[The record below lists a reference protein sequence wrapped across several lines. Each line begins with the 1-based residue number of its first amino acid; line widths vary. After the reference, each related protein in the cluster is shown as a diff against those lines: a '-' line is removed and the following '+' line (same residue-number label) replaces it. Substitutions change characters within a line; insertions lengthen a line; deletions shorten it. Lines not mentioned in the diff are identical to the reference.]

1 MKKRICKETRGP
13 GRFLDLPC
21 GAAKPCR
28 HWMLPVA
35 LLLFGVLLFAA
46 PVAATEYC
54 GDFLTTANGTSGH
67 VTGGLWYDYYP
78 GFEYGYPGP
87 ITKTF
92 TLPCT
97 SDKVE
102 WARLEIVTYIGNS
115 ESNYPIRAQ
124 AIFNGG
130 SGNVTLANATS
141 NSSYTW
147 GYKSVNWD
155 PDNNKANRVSSDLVS
170 WYDVTDN
177 INSRNVTAY
186 VSNAKLD
193 GTQPFD
199 GRVKSITLIVAYDD
213 NTTGKEY
220 YYWVN
225 QGHDVCTY
233 LSDPDEHIGI
243 TTFSTSDVPLIGLAN
258 LSALY
263 ISSYN
268 GNYTFNGQNS
278 DLYDRNQLTW
288 SNPKQGSYWGST
300 SWNVT
305 DKLTQGSNS
314 DLKYTRNGT
323 HSGQYSGYYKLPLAL
338 LTVENRKF
346 TYDFSDSNTY
356 GTAGTTLKA
365 YKGNVSAQPPTATDV
380 PTTEITSYS
389 NIKSNN
395 DVYESTTVDTGY
407 AAHRFEF
414 TINQSASDV
423 ENFTATWVGKGSG
436 GVLSK
441 GEKFYIWNC
450 SSSGYEQLG
459 SFSTDAKTTLSGTK
473 TTGLSSYIDDNG
485 KVILLVVQNKNG
497 GSTIETDY
505 VKLEVVRKL

>member
-1 MKKRICKETRGP
+1 MTKRICKETREP

-35 LLLFGVLLFAA
+35 LLLFSVLLFAA
-46 PVAATEYC
+46 PAAATEYC

-67 VTGGLWYDYYP
+67 MTGGLWYDYYP
-78 GFEYGYPGP
+78 GFAYGYPGP

-97 SDKVE
+97 ADKVE
-102 WARLEIVTYIGNS
+102 WARLEVVTYIGS
-115 ESNYPIRAQ
+115 STSNKPIVAHTV
-124 AIFNGG
+124 FNGG

-141 NSSYTW
+141 NSTYSW

-177 INSRNVTAY
+177 IDSQTVTAY
-186 VSNAKLD
+186 VSNAKPD
-193 GTQPFD
+193 GTQPDD

-225 QGHDVCTY
+225 QGHDVSAYT
-233 LSDPDEHIGI
+233 SDPEHIGS
-243 TTFSTSDVPLIGLAN
+243 TTFSTSSVPIVGLAN

-278 DLYDRNQLTW
+278 DLYNSNQLTW

-323 HSGQYSGYYKLPLAL
+323 HSGDYSGYYKLPLAL

-346 TYDFSDSNTY
+346 TYDFNNSNTY

-365 YKGNVSAQPPTATDV
+365 YKGNVSAQPPAATNV

-389 NIKSNN
+389 NIATDN
-395 DVYESTTVDTGY
+395 DVYESTTESLGY

-414 TINQSASDV
+414 TINQSAGDV
-423 ENFTATWVGKGSG
+423 EKITATWVGKGSG
-436 GVLSK
+436 TRSN
-441 GEKFYIWNC
+441 GERLYIWD
-450 SSSGYEQLG
+450 STAYEELG
-459 SFSTDAKTTLSGTK
+459 NTTSDVKTTLSGTK
-473 TTGLSSYIDDNG
+473 TTGLSNYIDGNG

-497 GSTIETDY
+497 GSTLETDY
-505 VKLEVVRKL
+505 IKLEVVRKT

>member
-186 VSNAKLD
+186 VSNAKPD
-193 GTQPFD
+193 GTRPFD

-233 LSDPDEHIGI
+233 LSDPDEHIGS
-243 TTFSTSDVPLIGLAN
+243 TTFSTSSVPIVGLAN

-278 DLYDRNQLTW
+278 DLYNSNQLTW

-323 HSGQYSGYYKLPLAL
+323 QTGSYSGYFKIPLAL

-346 TYDFSDSNTY
+346 TYDFNNSNTY

-365 YKGNVSAQPPTATDV
+365 YKGNVSAQPPAATSV

-389 NIKSNN
+389 NIATDNN
-395 DVYESTTVDTGY
+395 VYEQTTVDSGY
-407 AAHRFEF
+407 AAQRFEF

-423 ENFTATWVGKGSG
+423 ANFTATWVGKGSG
-436 GVLSK
+436 TRSN
-441 GEKFYIWNC
+441 GEKLYIWD
-450 SSSGYEQLG
+450 STAYEELG
-459 SFSTDAKTTLSGTK
+459 NTTSDVKTTLSGTK
-473 TTGLSSYIDDNG
+473 TTGLSNYIDGNG

-497 GSTIETDY
+497 GSTLETDY
-505 VKLEVVRKL
+505 IKLEVVRKV

>member
-1 MKKRICKETRGP
+1 M
-13 GRFLDLPC
+13 
-21 GAAKPCR
+21 
-28 HWMLPVA
+28 
-35 LLLFGVLLFAA
+35 
-46 PVAATEYC
+46 
-54 GDFLTTANGTSGH
+54 
-67 VTGGLWYDYYP
+67 
-78 GFEYGYPGP
+78 
-87 ITKTF
+87 
-92 TLPCT
+92 PCT

-102 WARLEIVTYIGNS
+102 WARLEVVTYIGS
-115 ESNYPIRAQ
+115 STSNKPIVAHTV
-124 AIFNGG
+124 FNGG
-130 SGNVTLANATS
+130 SGNVTLTNATS
-141 NSSYTW
+141 NSTYSW

-177 INSRNVTAY
+177 IDSRNVTAY
-186 VSNAKLD
+186 VSNAKPD
-193 GTQPFD
+193 GTQPDD

-233 LSDPDEHIGI
+233 LSDPDEHIGS
-243 TTFSTSDVPLIGLAN
+243 TTFSTSSVPIVGLAN

-278 DLYDRNQLTW
+278 DLYNSNQLTW

-323 HSGQYSGYYKLPLAL
+323 QTGSYSGYFKIPLAL

-346 TYDFSDSNTY
+346 TYDFNNSNTY

-365 YKGNVSAQPPTATDV
+365 YKGNVSAQPPAATSV

-389 NIKSNN
+389 NIATDNN
-395 DVYESTTVDTGY
+395 VYEQTTVDSGY
-407 AAHRFEF
+407 AAQRFEF

-423 ENFTATWVGKGSG
+423 ANFTATWVGKGST
-436 GVLSK
+436 SDEEQDN
-441 GEKFYIWNC
+441 GETLYLW
-450 SSSGYEQLG
+450 SGTGYEELG
-459 SFSTDAKTTLSGTK
+459 NTTSDVKTTLSGTK
-473 TTGLSSYIDDNG
+473 TTGLSNYIDDNG
-485 KVILLVVQNKNG
+485 KVILLVVQKSNV
-497 GSTIETDY
+497 GSTLETDY
-505 VKLEVVRKL
+505 VKLEVVREV

>member
-1 MKKRICKETRGP
+1 
-13 GRFLDLPC
+13 
-21 GAAKPCR
+21 
-28 HWMLPVA
+28 MLPVA
-35 LLLFGVLLFAA
+35 LLLFSVLLFAA
-46 PVAATEYC
+46 PAAATEYC

-78 GFEYGYPGP
+78 GFAFGYPGP

-97 SDKVE
+97 ADKVE
-102 WARLEIVTYIGNS
+102 WARLEVVTYIGS
-115 ESNYPIRAQ
+115 STSNYPIVAHTV
-124 AIFNGG
+124 FNGG
-130 SGNVTLANATS
+130 SGNVTLTNATS
-141 NSSYTW
+141 NSTYSW

-155 PDNNKANRVSSDLVS
+155 PDNNKVNRVSSDLVS

-177 INSRNVTAY
+177 ISSQTVTAY
-186 VSNAKLD
+186 VSNAKPD
-193 GTQPFD
+193 GTQPDD

-225 QGHDVCTY
+225 QGHDVSAYT
-233 LSDPDEHIGI
+233 SDPEHIGS
-243 TTFSTSDVPLIGLAN
+243 TTFSTSDVPIVGLAN

-278 DLYDRNQLTW
+278 DLYDSNQLTW

-314 DLKYTRNGT
+314 DLKYTRNRT
-323 HSGQYSGYYKLPLAL
+323 HSGDYSGYYKLPLAL

-365 YKGNVSAQPPTATDV
+365 YKGNVSAQPPAATNV

-395 DVYESTTVDTGY
+395 DVYESTTESVGY

-423 ENFTATWVGKGSG
+423 ANFTATWVGRGSG
-436 GVLSK
+436 DSSD
-441 GEKFYIWNC
+441 GESLYIWNSTGYEELANTT
-450 SSSGYEQLG
+450 SSS
-459 SFSTDAKTTLSGTK
+459 KVTLSGTK
-473 TTGLSSYIDDNG
+473 TTGLSNYIDSNK
-485 KVILLVVQNKNG
+485 KVILLVVQNSDG
-497 GSTIETDY
+497 GSTLETDY
-505 VKLEVVRKL
+505 VKLEVVRKVVCTT